1 MKRWITAL
9 LVLLT
14 AIMFTACGNSNAEKP
29 GATDSADIAR
39 DIAAAEVLGD
49 TLATAYENG
58 TPPMRNCCMA
68 SAQPMLMLQ
77 DGTISGLRYTV
88 IFGGATISMRV
99 TNTVVGIPK

>member
-58 TPPMRNCCMA
+58 LPM
-68 SAQPMLMLQ
+68 
-77 DGTISGLRYTV
+77 GL
-88 IFGGATISMRV
+88 
-99 TNTVVGIPK
+99 VGSVLHGIIRPRTRTAY